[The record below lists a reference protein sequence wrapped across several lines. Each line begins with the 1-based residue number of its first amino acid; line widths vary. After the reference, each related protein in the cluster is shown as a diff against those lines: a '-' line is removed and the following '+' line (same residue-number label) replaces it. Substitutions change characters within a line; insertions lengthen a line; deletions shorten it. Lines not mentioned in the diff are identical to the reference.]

1 MSDINIEIPAHH
13 PIAGLFPMMEG
24 EGFDRLVDDIRTRGL
39 LEPIW
44 LDVHGRILDGRT
56 ANVPAEL
63 PAYRSRP
70 ANTRATTRW
79 ASSSA

>member
-13 PIAGLFPMMEG
+13 TIAGLFPMMEG

-44 LDVHGRILDGRT
+44 
-56 ANVPAEL
+56 
-63 PAYRSRP
+63 
-70 ANTRATTRW
+70 
-79 ASSSA
+79 